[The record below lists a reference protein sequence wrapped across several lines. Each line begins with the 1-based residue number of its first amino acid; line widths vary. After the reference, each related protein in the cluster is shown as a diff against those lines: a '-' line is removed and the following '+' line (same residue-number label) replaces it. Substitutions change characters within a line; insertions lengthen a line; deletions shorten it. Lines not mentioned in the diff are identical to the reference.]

1 MKELIEYLK
10 AAAIFIGST
19 ILCAILIVKL
29 IHLAPDFS
37 FKDTIQSPWWFNLGG
52 VVGVL
57 FFTCLL
63 NIILIGKVFEIA
75 FKKMNNENNRK

>member
-10 AAAIFIGST
+10 AVAIFISST

-29 IHLAPDFS
+29 IHLAPDFN
-37 FKDTIQSPWWFNLGG
+37 FKDTIQNPWWFNLGG

-63 NIILIGKVFEIA
+63 NIILIGKLIDN
-75 FKKMNNENNRK
+75 KIKNNENNRK